1 MILFIDT
8 HTELIT
14 IALKTKDN
22 LFIETKE
29 SEYSHSIYTMP
40 MIEKLFKENN
50 LNVKDLDEIIVVNGP
65 GSFTGIRIGLSIA
78 KTIAYA
84 LNLKIH
90 TISSL
95 KAYLISSDIKEEK
108 MAVIEDNKGYYV
120 CAFDKNNNT
129 IVEETYLEENPY
141 QYKEVDY
148 KLDINK
154 SKLYK
159 ENRGRKIMIKR
170 EILSDTD
177 SIYNYMDGDKVL
189 GYLEIR
195 LVDGV
200 IDIMNIFV
208 NEENRKQGI
217 ATSLMEE
224 MFKNEEYSRIMLEVN
239 EHNDEAIRLYN
250 KLGFKEISLR
260 DRYYGEDTAIIMEKV
275 R

>member
-1 MILFIDT
+1 
-8 HTELIT
+8 
-14 IALKTKDN
+14 
-22 LFIETKE
+22 
-29 SEYSHSIYTMP
+29 
-40 MIEKLFKENN
+40 MIEK
-50 LNVKDLDEIIVVNGP
+50 
-65 GSFTGIRIGLSIA
+65 
-78 KTIAYA
+78 
-84 LNLKIH
+84 
-90 TISSL
+90 
-95 KAYLISSDIKEEK
+95 
-108 MAVIEDNKGYYV
+108 
-120 CAFDKNNNT
+120 
-129 IVEETYLEENPY
+129 
-141 QYKEVDY
+141 
-148 KLDINK
+148 
-154 SKLYK
+154 
-159 ENRGRKIMIKR
+159 

-177 SIYNYMDGDKVL
+177 SVYNYMDNDKVL

>member
-22 LFIETKE
+22 LFIKTKE
-29 SEYSHSIYTMP
+29 SEYSHSIYTML
-40 MIEKLFKENN
+40 MIEELFKENN
-50 LNVKDLDEIIVVNGP
+50 LNVKDLDEIIVINGP

-95 KAYLISSDIKEEK
+95 KAYLISSDINEEK

-148 KLDINK
+148 RLDINK
-154 SKLYK
+154 
-159 ENRGRKIMIKR
+159 II
-170 EILSDTD
+170 
-177 SIYNYMDGDKVL
+177 
-189 GYLEIR
+189 
-195 LVDGV
+195 
-200 IDIMNIFV
+200 
-208 NEENRKQGI
+208 
-217 ATSLMEE
+217 
-224 MFKNEEYSRIMLEVN
+224 EYC
-239 EHNDEAIRLYN
+239 N
-250 KLGFKEISLR
+250 KLESENPHHIKANYIKKIEV
-260 DRYYGEDTAIIMEKV
+260 EK
-275 R
+275 